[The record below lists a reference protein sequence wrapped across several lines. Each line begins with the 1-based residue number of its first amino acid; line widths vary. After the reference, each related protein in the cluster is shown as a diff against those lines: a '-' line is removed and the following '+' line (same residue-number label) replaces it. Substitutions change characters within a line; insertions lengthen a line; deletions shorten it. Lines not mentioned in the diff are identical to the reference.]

1 MHARSGPSRPHRSSR
16 RAARAAVPA
25 SFAALL
31 ALALGAACSSPS
43 SPAPGGAAPVPAP
56 STNSDAGGGA
66 TATPPAS
73 PGAPV
78 VAAGDTLRTTDAGGP
93 ATSTVRSS
101 APPAAAVVPVTS
113 SDPTEVQVDPTA
125 LTFSPDD
132 WATPKTVTLVGR
144 DDDAADGDRTVAV
157 QLGPAQSTDGRFHGA
172 RTEALSATNADD
184 DTAGVDVSAPSN
196 GGKTNEAGGAVTFTV
211 RLRSRP
217 TADVTLAVTS
227 SAVTEG
233 TTDVASLVFSPT
245 DWSTPKTVT
254 VTGKDDAVA
263 DGDRAYE
270 VTLAKPVSAD
280 ATYAALA
287 ATKVALLN
295 EDDDAPGLLVSAPS
309 PAHTTEAGG
318 TASFTVR
325 LRSQP
330 TADGAVTVASNAP
343 GEGVPS
349 VAALVFTAATYA
361 TPQTVTVAGVDDD
374 VDDDDRSYV
383 VAVGPLESADALYA
397 AVPKTDVALVNR
409 DDDVGVLGP
418 TPGPGATTTEAGGQ
432 VTFTVRLASRPTA
445 AVTVPV
451 ASSRAAE
458 GTTDVASLVFEP
470 EAWSTPRTITVT
482 GADDAVDDGDQ
493 AYAIVL
499 GTATSADAKYAGVNP
514 TDVALTNVDDEPTCG
529 DGLLEGSE
537 TCDDGNLR
545 SCDGCETCSPRRW
558 LSLPAGASLTLA
570 SVENQIPRGDATF
583 EAWVR
588 TTTTMA
594 TGGEAYYLSAAAA
607 NDDAAFFIRCFPGN
621 PAPTV
626 QYVMW
631 TPAGARIYVSAAR
644 PCNDGAWHHVAATRA
659 TLGGGLV
666 RLVLFWDGVLV
677 GQSQGS
683 ESAIGSN
690 APLVLGGTMAHKGG
704 LLGNIDEVRIS
715 ARPLRSELR
724 PNVDFWLINRRSSC
738 STSTGTCATT
748 RQGGHH
754 LGALAGPA
762 SFATDT
768 DTRTLSASG
777 RPGSLESILSI
788 FVLGHGVQMKK
799 AAPHSPNRQGQRNLH
814 RLDGSSED

>member
-1 MHARSGPSRPHRSSR
+1 MHARPAPAHPRSSSR
-16 RAARAAVPA
+16 GAARAAVPA

-31 ALALGAACSSPS
+31 ALALGAACSSPT
-43 SPAPGGAAPVPAP
+43 SPAPGGAAPVPSP
-56 STNSDAGGGA
+56 STTPDAGGGA
-66 TATPPAS
+66 STPPPATP
-73 PGAPV
+73 GALV
-78 VAAGDTLRTTDAGGP
+78 VAAGDTLRTTEAGGL
-93 ATSTVRSS
+93 ATFTVRLSS
-101 APPAAAVVPVTS
+101 APTSAVVVPVTS

-254 VTGKDDAVA
+254 VSGKDDAVA

-295 EDDDAPGLLVSAPS
+295 EDDDAPGLLVSSPS

-318 TASFTVR
+318 AASFTVR

-330 TADGAVTVASNAP
+330 TADVTVNVASNAP

-397 AVPKTDVALVNR
+397 AVPKIDVALVNR
-409 DDDVGVLGP
+409 DDDVAGVLVS
-418 TPGPGATTTEAGGQ
+418 TPVPGATTTEAGGQ
-432 VTFTVRLASRPTA
+432 ASFTVRLASRPTA
-445 AVTVPV
+445 SVTIPV
-451 ASSRAAE
+451 ASSRAGE
-458 GTTDVASLVFEP
+458 GATDVAGLVFAP
-470 EAWSTPRTITVT
+470 DDWATPQTVTVT
-482 GADDAVDDGDQ
+482 GVDDAVDDGDQ
-493 AYAIVL
+493 AYAVVL
-499 GTATSADAKYAGVNP
+499 GAATSADPKYAGVNP
-514 TDVALTNVDDEPTCG
+514 QDVTLTNVDDEPTCG
-529 DGLLEGSE
+529 DGILEGSE

-545 SCDGCETCSPRRW
+545 SCDGCESCSPRRW

-631 TPAGARIYVSAAR
+631 TPAGARVFVSAAR

-666 RLVLFWDGVLV
+666 RLVLFWDGALV

-715 ARPLRSELR
+715 STVRYGANFAPE
-724 PNVDFWLINRRSSC
+724 RRLTADQQTVVLLHLDGDVHDDSP
-738 STSTGTCATT
+738 A
-748 RQGGHH
+748 GHH

-762 SFATDT
+762 SFAPDT
-768 DTRTLSASG
+768 GYTNA
-777 RPGSLESILSI
+777 
-788 FVLGHGVQMKK
+788 FCQ
-799 AAPHSPNRQGQRNLH
+799 
-814 RLDGSSED
+814 